1 MEKLTNIIEA
11 ILFVSGKA
19 VAFADIADKLGVTT
33 GEVRKALEELKA
45 HYGEDAGIQVLIFN
59 NKAQLGSNP
68 AYKEGVAAVLNPI
81 REKELTRTILECAAI
96 IAYKQPITKTE
107 IELLRGLNSD
117 YAVRALLDLKMIY
130 PCGRKNAVGKPILY
144 ATTDE
149 FLKRFKLNS
158 LEDLPDYDELMA
170 AITRPDDDRDS
181 YLYAREEYTDPNA
194 PDSVIGENAPQEQ
207 KKAKKDKDEKD
218 SAQTESGGYEIPD
231 FLRGLDDADI
241 VKIS

>member
-11 ILFVSGKA
+11 VLFASGKS
-19 VAFADIADKLGVTT
+19 VAIADIADKLGVTT
-33 GEVRKALEELKA
+33 QEVKKALNLLKERYNEER
-45 HYGEDAGIQVLIFN
+45 GIQLLIFN

-68 AYKEGVAAVLNPI
+68 VYKEEVAAVLNPI

-117 YAVRALLDLKMIY
+117 YAVRVLLDLKMIY
-130 PCGRKNAVGKPILY
+130 PCGRKDAVGKPILY

-149 FLKRFKLNS
+149 FLKRFKLSS
-158 LEDLPDYDELMA
+158 LEDLPDYEQLME
-170 AITRPDDDRDS
+170 AIARPDDDRDS
-181 YLYAREEYTDPNA
+181 YLYAREEYGEIETEETAQA
-194 PDSVIGENAPQEQ
+194 P
-207 KKAKKDKDEKD
+207 KTAKKEEEG
-218 SAQTESGGYEIPD
+218 AEEVPGYEIPD

-241 VKIS
+241 VKID

>member
-11 ILFVSGKA
+11 VLFASGKS
-19 VAFADIADKLGVTT
+19 VAIADIADKLGVTT
-33 GEVRKALEELKA
+33 QEVKKALNLLKERYTEER
-45 HYGEDAGIQVLIFN
+45 GIQLLIFN

-68 AYKEGVAAVLNPI
+68 VYKEEVAAVLNPI

-117 YAVRALLDLKMIY
+117 YAVRVLLDLKMIY
-130 PCGRKNAVGKPILY
+130 PCGRKDAVGKPILY

-149 FLKRFKLNS
+149 FLKRFKLSS
-158 LEDLPDYDELMA
+158 LEDLPDYEQLME
-170 AITRPDDDRDS
+170 AIARPDDDRDS
-181 YLYAREEYTDPNA
+181 YLYAREEYGEIETEE
-194 PDSVIGENAPQEQ
+194 DSQASKPP
-207 KKAKKDKDEKD
+207 KKEEEGADEVP
-218 SAQTESGGYEIPD
+218 AYEIPD

-241 VKIS
+241 VKID